1 MVTRLEQ
8 HTKLGRS
15 SWSVVVQRKEGNL
28 CEIRKNGDAV
38 VAGRKVEKVGRAA
51 ALARVNSDWRD
62 LKLRS
67 EVCRDKGEEGCRD
80 MGFTTKKESWRV
92 EELARVG
99 AC

>member
-1 MVTRLEQ
+1 MRFERTEMRSLQVARSRKLAEQ
-8 HTKLGRS
+8 LLWR
-15 SWSVVVQRKEGNL
+15 ELN
-28 CEIRKNGDAV
+28 N
-38 VAGRKVEKVGRAA
+38 
-51 ALARVNSDWRD
+51 DWRD